1 VAVRWLARRL
11 DRPRIGLDLPRA
23 EGYARRG
30 VLAYKFTASHGSGT
44 FTGFDWPLP
53 SGGEPGAWVRTPDHV
68 SVCVAGV
75 HACRVAHLPFWL
87 AAELWE
93 IELSGEVVESAYKLV
108 APAGRLTRQIEAWPE
123 AQADFARDC
132 AARTLDLAVS
142 ALRDEGMG
150 TLGDAA
156 LAATSTAELQAIAL
170 AAAEGATALAAT
182 LIGYA
187 GDCWWDIDM
196 GYYTMCA
203 YVAAT
208 AFANHSTGDV
218 AQDMTSAGWAQ
229 ERERQ
234 ARWLADRLGLR
245 DAG

>member
-1 VAVRWLARRL
+1 M
-11 DRPRIGLDLPRA
+11 
-23 EGYARRG
+23 
-30 VLAYKFTASHGSGT
+30 LAYKFTAPGGSGT

-53 SGGEPGAWVRTPDHV
+53 SGGEPGAWVRAPDAV

-75 HACRVAHLPFWL
+75 HACRTAQLPYWL
-87 AAELWE
+87 GPELWE

-108 APAGRLTRQIEAWPE
+108 APAGRLTRRIDGWPE

-132 AARTLDLAVS
+132 AARTLSLAVA
-142 ALRDEGMG
+142 ALRDEGMQ
-150 TLGDAA
+150 A
-156 LAATSTAELQAIAL
+156 LADTALVATSTAALQAVAL
-170 AAAEGATALAAT
+170 TAAEEGPALAAT

-187 GDCWWDIDM
+187 GDCLSDIDM

-203 YVAAT
+203 YVSAT
-208 AFANHSTGDV
+208 AFANSSTGDV
-218 AQDMTSAGWAQ
+218 TQDMTSAGWVQ

-234 ARWLADRLGLR
+234 ARWLANCLGLR